1 MRFYRWTLFLM
12 LAGAAGCAASQPVR
26 LQLPPQARIGIL
38 NALEP
43 QMTHTAVGSLR
54 LNSFTRV
61 HSVDWDIPNHINR
74 AIENG
79 LRGQGGQSFVSLSVN
94 GPSGWSQSMPGDVL
108 SAVNGWMPRRL
119 KAALEGIAEENR
131 LDAIVTVSSY
141 DSAAWPDAACFRIG
155 KEAVAMRG
163 YGLFTRDRVLSG
175 LSGLVPVG
183 RDAATPYANIL
194 VAVFQARP
202 AALAGYGR
210 APCSEASLTDFP
222 GVNEQRM
229 LDPAV
234 IRQVKPHVERLAV
247 EAAQSALRA
256 SGLLP

>member
-1 MRFYRWTLFLM
+1 MRLYHWGLLLA

-26 LQLPPQARIGIL
+26 LQLPPGARIGIL

-54 LNSFTRV
+54 FNSFSQV

-74 AIENG
+74 AIEKG
-79 LRGQGGQSFVSLSVN
+79 LRGQRGQSFVSLSVN
-94 GPSGWSQSMPGDVL
+94 GPADWRQSMPGDVL

-119 KAALEGIAEENR
+119 NAVLESTAEENR

-141 DSAAWPDAACFRIG
+141 DSGAWPDAACFKIG
-155 KEAVAMRG
+155 KEAVAMKG

-175 LSGLVPVG
+175 LSGLAPVG
-183 RDAATPYANIL
+183 QDTATPYANIL

-222 GVNEQRM
+222 GASEQRM

-234 IRQVKPHVERLAV
+234 IRQVQPHVERLGA

>member
-1 MRFYRWTLFLM
+1 MGICRIALLILWM
-12 LAGAAGCAASQPVR
+12 GAAGCAASQPVR
-26 LQLPPQARIGIL
+26 LQLPPGARIGIL
-38 NALEP
+38 NALEQ

-54 LNSFTRV
+54 FNSFTRV

-74 AIENG
+74 AIEKG
-79 LRGQGGQSFVSLSVN
+79 LRGQGGQSFVSLPVN
-94 GPSGWSQSMPGDVL
+94 GPDGWRQSMPGDVL
-108 SAVNGWMPRRL
+108 TAVTGWMPRRL
-119 KAALEGIAEENR
+119 KAVLEGAAEENR

-155 KEAVAMRG
+155 KEAAAMRG
-163 YGLFTRDRVLSG
+163 YGLFTRDRVLSR
-175 LSGLVPVG
+175 LSGLAPVG
-183 RDAATPYANIL
+183 RDTATPYANIL
-194 VAVFQARP
+194 VAVFQTRP

-210 APCSEASLTDFP
+210 APCSEASLTDFA
-222 GVNEQRM
+222 GVGEQGV

-234 IRQVKPHVERLAV
+234 IRQIRPHVERLGV

>member
-1 MRFYRWTLFLM
+1 MRLYHWGLILV

-26 LQLPPQARIGIL
+26 LQLPPGARIGIL

-54 LNSFTRV
+54 FNSFSQV
-61 HSVDWDIPNHINR
+61 YSVDWDIANHINR
-74 AIENG
+74 VIEKD
-79 LRGQGGQSFVSLSVN
+79 LRGRGGYLYVPLTVN
-94 GPSGWSQSMPGDVL
+94 APADWRQSMPGDVF
-108 SAVNGWMPRRL
+108 SAVNGWMPGGL
-119 KAALEGIAEENR
+119 KALLERTAEENR
-131 LDAIVTVSSY
+131 LDAILTVSSY
-141 DSAAWPDAACFRIG
+141 DSGAWPDAACFKIG
-155 KEAVAMRG
+155 KDAIAMKG
-163 YGLFTRDRVLSG
+163 YGLFTRDRALSG
-175 LSGLVPVG
+175 LSGLAPVG
-183 RDAATPYANIL
+183 RDTATPYANIL

-202 AALAGYGR
+202 AALAGYGQ

-222 GVNEQRM
+222 GASEQRM

-234 IRQVKPHVERLAV
+234 IRQVQPHVERLGA